1 MSFALG
7 VKSRRQF
14 VRYGPGAAALAGV
27 VVDAE
32 PADAGAQW
40 AVWGLSVRGGGCPVH
55 GVAIR
60 LLMLSAQ
67 AGSQG
72 GVALPLVAPGWG
84 GGSHHV
90 HRWYRW

>member
-1 MSFALG
+1 MSVALG

-14 VRYGPGAAALAGV
+14 VRYGPGAAGLSV

-40 AVWGLSVRGGGCPVH
+40 AVWGLSRRGGRRPIH

-67 AGSQG
+67 AHSQG
-72 GVALPLVAPGWG
+72 GVALPLCRAGLG
-84 GGSHHV
+84 
-90 HRWYRW
+90 RW